1 MANREIYFTARGE
14 ENYDALKFGLGS
26 MRGVISMDVD
36 AGGGVR
42 VSYDDVYV
50 NETQLASCVNPLGYV
65 CDTRKNGR
73 TAASESRQALF

>member
-65 CDTRKNGR
+65 CDTRIDGRISAPENG
-73 TAASESRQALF
+73 QALF